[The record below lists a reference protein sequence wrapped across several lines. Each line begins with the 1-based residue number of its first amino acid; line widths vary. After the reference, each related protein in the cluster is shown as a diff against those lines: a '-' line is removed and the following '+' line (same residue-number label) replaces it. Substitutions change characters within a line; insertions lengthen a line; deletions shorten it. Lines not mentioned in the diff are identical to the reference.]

1 MFSNPKVRK
10 SLYKFGVAAGAVAL
24 VYGVASGEQVAV
36 WLGVLS
42 AALNVM
48 ADLNVSTSDEG

>member
-1 MFSNPKVRK
+1 MPVNYPKIRK
-10 SLYKFGVAAGAVAL
+10 SLYKLGVAAGAVAM

-36 WLGVLS
+36 WLGVFS

-48 ADLNVSTSDEG
+48 ADLNVDEA